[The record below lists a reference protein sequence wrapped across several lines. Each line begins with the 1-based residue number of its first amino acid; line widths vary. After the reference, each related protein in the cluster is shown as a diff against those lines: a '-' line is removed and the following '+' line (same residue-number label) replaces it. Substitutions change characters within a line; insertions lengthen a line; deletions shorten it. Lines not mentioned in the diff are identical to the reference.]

1 VSQDPS
7 DYELSAVTAAWLYY
21 TVTNDERYEW
31 TIDPNLEWST
41 EGSLQLGWRL
51 VLECC
56 SLTDEND
63 MDRILAI
70 GAGPLEDF
78 IRRFGD
84 EAMDLV
90 EPAVDSNPVL
100 LKALAGVWGWDEP
113 TRPRVDRVLQAHGQE
128 SL

>member
-7 DYELSAVTAAWLYY
+7 DEELKAVTAAWLHY
-21 TVTNDERYEW
+21 TVTKDKRYEW
-31 TIDPNLEWST
+31 TIEPNLEWST
-41 EGSLQLGWRL
+41 EGSLQLGWRF

-56 SLTDEND
+56 SQTDGDD

-90 EPAVDSNPVL
+90 EPAVGSNLVL

-113 TRPRVDRVLQAHGQE
+113 IRPRVDRVLESHGQE
-128 SL
+128 RL